1 MSSPKFF
8 TLSEVTTRIKSVVQ
22 DVFKSDFWVKAE
34 INKLGIQKHSGHA
47 YPELVEKVNG
57 KLVAEMRATL
67 WKSDFERIDQD
78 FRSKIKEP
86 LREGITAL
94 IRVRI
99 TFHELYGLSLQ
110 ILDIDSSFVLGELEK
125 EKLQNIQWL
134 KEQQIFNLNKQKAL
148 PLVPNRLAVI
158 SIESSQGY
166 SDFYNVLT
174 RNTHKY
180 YFQIKVFPATMQG
193 DRAVESIELALQQ
206 IERQLNQFD
215 AVAIIRGGGGDVGL
229 TCYNHISISK
239 KVAEFPIPVLSGIG
253 HSTNLTVVEMVSHY
267 SGITP
272 TDLADFLLKKMEW
285 FEREIN
291 GLSQSMV
298 DFAFGLL
305 DDQKLA
311 LSNSAGLLRANTRM
325 NLNQQHTRLNRWV
338 ESLQKNV
345 PRRMSQEKTSLENTK
360 INLKNGWNRQK
371 GQENQKLEWLQ
382 KNLELLDPKRLLE
395 RGYSLTLHNG
405 KPLKSVAQ
413 IKPGEEITT
422 WLAEGKIS
430 STITNI
436 TND

>member
-1 MSSPKFF
+1 VSSPKFF

-22 DVFKSDFWVKAE
+22 EVFKSEFWIKAE

-67 WKSDFERIDQD
+67 WRSDFERIDQD
-78 FRSKIKEP
+78 FRSVIKEP

-94 IRVRI
+94 IKVRI

-125 EKLQNIQWL
+125 EKIQNIQWL
-134 KEQQIFNLNKQKAL
+134 KDQKLFDLNKYKSL

-158 SIESSQGY
+158 SIDSSQGY

-180 YFQIKVFPATMQG
+180 HFFIKVFPATMQG
-193 DRAVESIELALQQ
+193 DRAVESIEMALEQ
-206 IERQLNQFD
+206 IEKQLDIFD

-229 TCYNHISISK
+229 TCYNHINLAK
-239 KVAEFPIPVLSGIG
+239 KVAEFPVPVLSGIG

-285 FEREIN
+285 FEREIEN
-291 GLSQSMV
+291 LSQSMV
-298 DFAFGLL
+298 GSAFGLL
-305 DDQKLA
+305 DAQKLS
-311 LSNSAGLLRANTRM
+311 LSTSAGLLRANTRM

-338 ESLQKNV
+338 ESVQKNI
-345 PRRMSQEKTSLENTK
+345 PKRISREKESLETLK
-360 INLKNGWNRQK
+360 INLKTFWSRQRF
-371 GQENQKLEWLQ
+371 QETQKLEWMQ

-405 KPLKSVAQ
+405 TPLKSAAQ
-413 IKPGEEITT
+413 VKAGEEITT
-422 WLAEGKIS
+422 WLSEGKIT
-430 STITNI
+430 STVNNTS
-436 TND
+436 ND

>member
-1 MSSPKFF
+1 MSNPKFF

-22 DVFKSDFWVKAE
+22 EVFKSEFWIKAE

-67 WKSDFERIDQD
+67 WRSDFERIDQD

-94 IRVRI
+94 IKVRI

-125 EKLQNIQWL
+125 EKIQNIQWL
-134 KEQQIFNLNKQKAL
+134 RDQKLFDLNKYKSL

-174 RNTHKY
+174 RNTHQY
-180 YFQIKVFPATMQG
+180 HFFIKVFPATMQG
-193 DRAVESIELALQQ
+193 DRAVESIEMALEQ
-206 IERQLNQFD
+206 IEKQLDNFD

-229 TCYNHISISK
+229 TCYNHINLAK
-239 KVAEFPIPVLSGIG
+239 KVAEFPVPVLSGIG

-285 FEREIN
+285 FEREIEH
-291 GLSQSMV
+291 LSQSMV
-298 DFAFGLL
+298 GSAFGLL
-305 DDQKLA
+305 DAQKLS
-311 LSNSAGLLRANTRM
+311 LSTSAGLLRANTRM

-338 ESLQKNV
+338 ESLQKNI
-345 PRRMSQEKTSLENTK
+345 PRRISREKESLETLK
-360 INLKNGWNRQK
+360 INLKTFWSRQRS
-371 GQENQKLEWLQ
+371 QETQKLEWMQ

-405 KPLKSVAQ
+405 KPLKSAAQ
-413 IKPGEEITT
+413 VKVGEEITT
-422 WLAEGKIS
+422 WLSEGMIT
-430 STITNI
+430 STVNNTSN
-436 TND
+436 N